1 MSGHG
6 WRDEA
11 RAVLAGQP
19 AGARATTP
27 DPSRRQPVEDAARRA
42 EQLAGLV
49 TLADRLATLTD
60 LESALEAV
68 ADATM
73 AVIGPTACAIDLVH
87 EGSGERVI
95 SLTRGLDARCA
106 GWWLQAGGGSEA
118 PPSDGASTWPAE
130 LASLAPVVAMRLPLG
145 PVDRPAIG
153 TLTLFAADPEA
164 PLLWP
169 ADLLRSIAIQAAAA
183 VTSSRVRLRDIQAVY
198 SVAQAI
204 TGRIDLAQLADA
216 VLESVVG
223 LFAAEGGALV
233 LTDGRLAADAD
244 PQVVARIGAGFDT
257 EIATVLGW
265 SAQQTEPMV
274 LARLTPP
281 ERAGEAQRGVGLA
294 APLALDRK
302 LLGVLILTYPTE
314 QVFRQSDLWL
324 LAAIASQATMAL
336 RNAQLYL
343 WSEELAIAEERSR
356 IAREIHDGLA
366 QSLAH
371 KVVKLELCQKL
382 IGRDE
387 PRLRAE
393 LDTIKA
399 SVRAD
404 IQDVRHSI
412 LALRPLDLE
421 HRGLSEAI
429 QAYVKQFSNDTS
441 IAIDTRVAPLD
452 GIAPKA
458 QTALFRLMQ
467 EALNNIRK
475 HAQADRASLAI
486 DIGALSEIHLTIVDN
501 GRGFDVQEALRRQP
515 GHTGIG
521 LKGMIERTTAA
532 GGVITIDSAPGQGA
546 RIAIRL
552 PGQ

>member
-1 MSGHG
+1 
-6 WRDEA
+6 
-11 RAVLAGQP
+11 VLAGQTV
-19 AGARATTP
+19 GARAATP
-27 DPSRRQPVEDAARRA
+27 DHSRGRPVVDAARRA
-42 EQLAGLV
+42 EQLAGIV
-49 TLADRLATLTD
+49 ALADRLATLTD
-60 LESALEAV
+60 LEAALEAV

-73 AVIGPTACAIDLVH
+73 AVIGPSACAIDLVN

-95 SLTRGLDARCA
+95 SLTRGLDTRCA
-106 GWWLQAGGGSEA
+106 AWWRQTGGGSA
-118 PPSDGASTWPAE
+118 PSHDGALTWPAE
-130 LASLAPVVAMRLPLG
+130 LAPSAPAAAMRLPLG

-153 TLTLFAADPEA
+153 TLTLFAAAPEA
-164 PLLWP
+164 ALLWP

-183 VTSSRVRLRDIQAVY
+183 VTSSRVRLRDVQAVY

-223 LFAAEGGALV
+223 LFAADGGALA
-233 LTDGRLAADAD
+233 LTDGRLAPDAD
-244 PQVVARIGAGFDT
+244 PQVVARVGAGYT
-257 EIATVLGW
+257 AEMTAVLGW
-265 SAQQTEPMV
+265 RPQQTEPMV
-274 LARLTPP
+274 LARLSPP
-281 ERAGEAQRGVGLA
+281 ERANEDQRGVGLA

-302 LLGVLILTYPTE
+302 LLGMLILTYPAE

-371 KVVKLELCQKL
+371 KIVKLELCQKL

-421 HRGLSEAI
+421 HRGLSEAVL
-429 QAYVKQFSNDTS
+429 AYVNQFSNDTG
-441 IAIDTRVAPLD
+441 IAIEARVAPLD

-458 QTALFRLMQ
+458 QTALFRLVQ

-501 GRGFDVQEALRRQP
+501 GRGFDVPAALRRQP

-552 PGQ
+552 PGR

>member
-1 MSGHG
+1 
-6 WRDEA
+6 
-11 RAVLAGQP
+11 
-19 AGARATTP
+19 
-27 DPSRRQPVEDAARRA
+27 
-42 EQLAGLV
+42 
-49 TLADRLATLTD
+49 
-60 LESALEAV
+60 
-68 ADATM
+68 
-73 AVIGPTACAIDLVH
+73 
-87 EGSGERVI
+87 
-95 SLTRGLDARCA
+95 
-106 GWWLQAGGGSEA
+106 
-118 PPSDGASTWPAE
+118 
-130 LASLAPVVAMRLPLG
+130 
-145 PVDRPAIG
+145 
-153 TLTLFAADPEA
+153 
-164 PLLWP
+164 
-169 ADLLRSIAIQAAAA
+169 
-183 VTSSRVRLRDIQAVY
+183 
-198 SVAQAI
+198 
-204 TGRIDLAQLADA
+204 
-216 VLESVVG
+216 
-223 LFAAEGGALV
+223 
-233 LTDGRLAADAD
+233 
-244 PQVVARIGAGFDT
+244 
-257 EIATVLGW
+257 VLGW
-265 SAQQTEPMV
+265 CAQQMEPLV

-281 ERAGEAQRGVGLA
+281 ERGAQALRGAGLA

-302 LLGVLILTYPTE
+302 LLGVLILAYPAE
-314 QVFRQSDLWL
+314 QSFRQSDLWL

-371 KVVKLELCQKL
+371 KVLKLELCQKL

-387 PRLRAE
+387 ARLKAE
-393 LDTIKA
+393 LDAIKA

-421 HRGLSEAI
+421 HRGVSEAV
-429 QAYVKQFSNDTS
+429 QAYVGQFSNDTG
-441 IAIDTRVAPLD
+441 IAIDARVAPLD

-458 QTALFRLMQ
+458 QTALFRLVQ

-475 HAQADRASLAI
+475 HAQAVRASVAI
-486 DIGALSEIHLTIVDN
+486 DIGAMNEIRLTIVDD

-532 GGVITIDSAPGQGA
+532 GGVIAIDSSPGQGT